1 MSGEILN
8 RIYGELLLKQRTF
21 LEQRT
26 GYGRAITGDGATI
39 QGTKY
44 INFLCHEYTKGPM
57 LCGITDCTGR
67 LSKVGAVEATYIAHN
82 FIGAVRSVFN
92 IILTCLHRYIIQISY
107 LLIYICVDRYVG
119 AKGVMVGIGDD
130 GADWQA
136 ALDMVIAKYP
146 WMSKLYCA
154 SHCASK
160 MIKAIFQIEEVC
172 VFIYTVFNF
181 VH

>member
-8 RIYGELLLKQRTF
+8 HIYGELLLKQRTF

-107 LLIYICVDRYVG
+107 LLICICIDRYVG
-119 AKGVMVGIGDD
+119 AKGVYLAIGDG
-130 GADWQA
+130 GADWVA
-136 ALDMVIAKYP
+136 AISMVCSKFG
-146 WMSKLYCA
+146 WMNGLYCVA
-154 SHCASK
+154 HGGSK
-160 MIKAIFQIEEVC
+160 IIKAIFAIPEVYL
-172 VFIYTVFNF
+172 I
-181 VH
+181 